1 MNLKIK
7 EKIITSLS
15 MYVVLFLISFY
26 FYKIW
31 NLEDFA
37 VFITL
42 WLLIMIIKDI
52 MLFFISFE
60 KITTIKNS
68 IKKLRKNY
76 QSWDLSFWDYYI
88 FLNRNYF
95 FPGVLIFY
103 LVFILLY
110 QIELLDFLPDS
121 LYTLVNSNILWIVV
135 VSWVMTTFREWV
147 DKAYQRKIK
156 SYEWLY
162 KNLVINT
169 VLSIVW
175 TFIILIQTTWLWYL
189 SYIISLIAWLL
200 IFLVGVSIME
210 DEIEPKSTK
219 IYHKIQ

>member
-1 MNLKIK
+1 MNPKIK

-15 MYVVLFLISFY
+15 MYIVLFLISFY

-42 WLLIMIIKDI
+42 WLLIMVIKDI
-52 MLFFISFE
+52 MLFFINFE
-60 KITTIKNS
+60 KVTTIKNS
-68 IKKLRKNY
+68 MKKLKKNY

-95 FPGVLIFY
+95 FPWVLIFY
-103 LVFILLY
+103 LIFILLY

-121 LYTLVNSNILWIVV
+121 LYTLINSNLLWIVV

-147 DKAYQRKIK
+147 DKPYQRKIK

-162 KNLVINT
+162 KNLIINT
-169 VLSIVW
+169 LLSIVW

-189 SYIISLIAWLL
+189 SYIISFIAWLL

-210 DEIEPKSTK
+210 DEERG
-219 IYHKIQ
+219 